1 MASNYLLHS
10 IVRFTIQVYKKPSFW
25 YFFQKSSPIHAIDV
39 FENNHINIMQFKLEK
54 NLSNIPH
61 LVYKHKYW
69 PLKQHKFILVYGF
82 LAMAFANITKIVLG
96 SF

>member
-1 MASNYLLHS
+1 MVLLDLQSNYQKNS
-10 IVRFTIQVYKKPSFW
+10 SSW

-39 FENNHINIMQFKLEK
+39 LENNHINIMQFKLEK

-61 LVYKHKYW
+61 LFYKQWYW
-69 PLKQHKFILVYGF
+69 PLEQHKFILIYGF
-82 LAMAFANITKIVLG
+82 PTMAFANITKTVLG